1 MKAVSLTSPPTHHK
15 IEIASTNQHDGFRFR
30 LLWHEKNVFAFDSI
44 IDGVYPPQRCQQS
57 WKKSQD
63 SESASEWTLSGK
75 SRSYKAT
82 ENYLVLL
89 GSRL

>member
-44 IDGVYPPQRCQQS
+44 IDGVYPPQRCQ
-57 WKKSQD
+57 
-63 SESASEWTLSGK
+63 
-75 SRSYKAT
+75 
-82 ENYLVLL
+82 
-89 GSRL
+89 